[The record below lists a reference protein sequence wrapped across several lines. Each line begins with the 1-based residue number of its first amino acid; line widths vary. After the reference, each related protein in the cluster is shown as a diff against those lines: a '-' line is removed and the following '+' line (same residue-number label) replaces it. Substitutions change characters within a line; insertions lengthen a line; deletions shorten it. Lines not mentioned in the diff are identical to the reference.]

1 MDQAWRNRSSGR
13 CAPASCSRAPRMSR
27 PSLVLLTAPIVLGLL
42 QCASGESVAQTRRV
56 PRPTPTPDQ
65 VVERIEAIEQG
76 LREIRT
82 VLDSVQTDVA
92 NLGSRLDAL
101 AASVAEVK
109 GIDEPMREEVRG
121 LYVESSNVR
130 GEIARLDQSSSAYTE
145 ALGRSRYVLTLLLV
159 ATAVLQLIVLAVL
172 MRKR

>member
-1 MDQAWRNRSSGR
+1 
-13 CAPASCSRAPRMSR
+13 
-27 PSLVLLTAPIVLGLL
+27 VTAAIVFGVL
-42 QCASGESVAQTRRV
+42 QCVSGECVAETRRV
-56 PRPTPTPDQ
+56 PRPTPTPDH
-65 VVERIEAIEQG
+65 VVEHIEAIEQR
-76 LREIRT
+76 LRQIRT
-82 VLDSVQTDVA
+82 VLDAAQSEVA

-109 GIDEPMREEVRG
+109 GIVEPMREEVRG

-130 GEIARLDQSSSAYTE
+130 GEIARLDQSSMAYTE
-145 ALGRSRYVLTLLLV
+145 SLGRSRYVLTLLLV